1 MTDKLIAKFNL
12 NFKIDDSLLENLK
25 NLNFRKTKN
34 IYKIKKKKSQNMFS
48 YIKEYTIDRRKITI
62 YSEKKIKSYYINKID
77 KILNFFDS
85 IFYMENKKKMYLID
99 IYLNDIP
106 KVLSKDYPE
115 ACKENINSA
124 SNLLKKNHI
133 VIYRKEEWSKILIHE
148 LIHYLNLHI
157 YLFQKD
163 LLYAFKDIKTNS
175 IIKPNEAYTEFLSL
189 IFYYFIFHEKE
200 INRKLN
206 CELAWGFIQTARVL
220 KSKNI
225 VKYQELF
232 TKEYKQNTSLLSY
245 YLLKT
250 YFLFNERFQKAIILY
265 YRDKNE
271 DNYFQD
277 INLKDRKFH
286 KIIDYCLENLDE
298 NKTLKMSLVK

>member
-1 MTDKLIAKFNL
+1 LFWVFLFNFSSFSSSFLSIKKLQFFDNIYIWFYIASKHAYNYC
-12 NFKIDDSLLENLK
+12 SK
-25 NLNFRKTKN
+25 NLNV
-34 IYKIKKKKSQNMFS
+34 Y
-48 YIKEYTIDRRKITI
+48 
-62 YSEKKIKSYYINKID
+62 
-77 KILNFFDS
+77 
-85 IFYMENKKKMYLID
+85 
-99 IYLNDIP
+99 IYLTNIKRTLP
-106 KVLSKDYPE
+106 KSNIHVLEPVH
-115 ACKENINSA
+115 INGGV
-124 SNLLKKNHI
+124 SNVCVRNSLSEI

-225 VKYQELF
+225 NKYQELF

-250 YFLFNERFQKAIILY
+250 YFLYKERFQKAIILY

-271 DNYFQD
+271 DNYFQN

-286 KIIDYCLENLDE
+286 KIVDYCLENLDE